1 MKYVHITLNFDTKII
16 YEYVIVFTNSQFRYL
31 INENVLSKLY
41 VKLKIFFFTNNTS
54 RSNSHKIGKL
64 LKIFNRIQLI
74 SPIMDITT
82 LEAGPKCRITRKSK
96 RIFLSLIFFF

>member
-16 YEYVIVFTNSQFRYL
+16 YEYVIVFRYL

-41 VKLKIFFFTNNTS
+41 VKLKIFFFTNNSS

-64 LKIFNRIQLI
+64 L
-74 SPIMDITT
+74 
-82 LEAGPKCRITRKSK
+82 
-96 RIFLSLIFFF
+96 